1 MPGVETKKLVR
12 LLQKFETEW
21 GLPDALSY
29 NLVLR
34 SYAKDG
40 NFSEAGRWMRYM
52 EEKGKSTLCSCLAA

>member
-1 MPGVETKKLVR
+1 VR

-34 SYAKDG
+34 AHAKDG
-40 NFSEAGRWMRYM
+40 NCAAADGWMQYM
-52 EEKGKSTLCSCLAA
+52 EEKGKATLCSHWVTECF